1 MSQRSKRAS
10 LAPKSMTTIAAETA
24 AAAAT
29 LAIVM
34 ARFALQFASF
44 SGTGA
49 KRRVE
54 GVWHR
59 KDASTTL
66 RRQIVAVAGL

>member
-1 MSQRSKRAS
+1 MPQRSKRAS
-10 LAPKSMTTIAAETA
+10 STPKSMTTIAAETA

-29 LAIVM
+29 PDIVM

-49 KRRVE
+49 KRRIE

-66 RRQIVAVAGL
+66 PGQIVAVAGL

>member
-1 MSQRSKRAS
+1 VR
-10 LAPKSMTTIAAETA
+10 
-24 AAAAT
+24 
-29 LAIVM
+29 V
-34 ARFALQFASF
+34 

-66 RRQIVAVAGL
+66 PRQIVAVAGL

>member
-1 MSQRSKRAS
+1 MPQRSKRAS

-29 LAIVM
+29 RIVM

-66 RRQIVAVAGL
+66 PRQIVAVAGL